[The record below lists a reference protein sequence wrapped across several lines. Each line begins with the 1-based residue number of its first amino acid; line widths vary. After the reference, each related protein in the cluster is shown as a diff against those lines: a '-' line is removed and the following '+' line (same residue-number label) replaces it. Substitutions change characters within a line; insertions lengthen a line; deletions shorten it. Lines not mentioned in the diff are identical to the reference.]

1 MRTKIISFIL
11 LALAILVVAIIT
23 RPDHFKITRS
33 AVISAPP
40 QAVFARVNDYHQWAA
55 WSPWTKL
62 DPQAKNTFAGPESG
76 VGASLAWS
84 GNSDIGEGKQTITES
99 TPGERV
105 RMKLEFVRPFPGTS
119 DVEFTFQPEASGTR
133 VTWTM
138 SGQADFM
145 SKAISLVMDCDKMVG
160 GSFEEGLAN
169 LKRVVETAP
178 KS

>member
-1 MRTKIISFIL
+1 MRTKIISFLL
-11 LALAILVVAIIT
+11 LALAILLVVIIT
-23 RPDHFKITRS
+23 RPDNFKITRS

-40 QAVFARVNDYHQWAA
+40 QAVFVWVNDYHQWAA

-99 TPGERV
+99 TPRERV

-119 DVEFTFQPEASGTR
+119 DVEFTFQPEAAGTR

-169 LKRVVETAP
+169 LKRVVETVP